1 MTKRAETVNKAEIL
15 EVLSLVYDPDYIER
29 SVLDMGLVTE
39 DDITIKDNGIEVV
52 YGLTAPLCPFSAA
65 IGLMIKY
72 ALEKRLKVPTMVRL
86 KAGHYQEGV
95 VTELLQDPEK
105 SRELMSQLQEF
116 GILERCVRL

>member
-65 IGLMIKY
+65 IGLMIKCV
-72 ALEKRLKVPTMVRL
+72 EKKLKVPTTVRL